1 MAKDDL
7 PPSIEVAAFVP
18 GHLTV
23 DTMLSLS
30 ALRQV
35 IAAGWGAAGSL
46 RRSPRRCCFYRRRR
60 RM

>member
-30 ALRQV
+30 ALR
-35 IAAGWGAAGSL
+35 
-46 RRSPRRCCFYRRRR
+46 RRLGRSGQPEEVPRRCCFYRRRR